1 MISFEVPSLPA
12 DLADKYSRAIAD
24 HLTECAEIAKS
35 YVERSIESGE
45 EINGG
50 SFAPLSDVTIKVREL
65 RGGGG
70 SKPLIDSGNLLGSIS
85 VDDAYSADGEASVN
99 LGAEYGQYQNEGYYV
114 GTDFRA
120 GGEFFKVKG
129 TSVPSREFWGTPD
142 DFFERPEYKKSYS
155 NLDKKIQKILSQY
168 PIERFG

>member
-35 YVERSIESGE
+35 YVERSIESGT

-50 SFAPLSDVTIKVREL
+50 RFAPLSDVTIKVREL

-70 SKPLIDSGNLLGSIS
+70 SEPLIDSGNLLGSIS

-99 LGAEYGQYQNEGYYV
+99 LGVEYGEYQNEGYYV
-114 GTDFRA
+114 ETDFRA

-142 DFFERPEYKKSYS
+142 DFFERPEYK
-155 NLDKKIQKILSQY
+155 N
-168 PIERFG
+168 

>member
-35 YVERSIESGE
+35 YVEKSIESGE
-45 EINGG
+45 GINGG
-50 SFAPLSDVTIKVREL
+50 SFEELHDVTIKVREL

-70 SKPLIDSGNLLGSIS
+70 RKPLIDSGNLLGSIS

-129 TSVPSREFWGTPD
+129 TTVAPREFWGTPD
-142 DFFERPEYKKSYS
+142 DFFERPEYKNSYS
-155 NLDKKIQKILSQY
+155 NLEKKVQKILSQY

>member
-35 YVERSIESGE
+35 YVERSIESGKG
-45 EINGG
+45 INGG
-50 SFAPLSDVTIKVREL
+50 SFEELHDVTIKVRGL
-65 RGGGG
+65 RGGVGR
-70 SKPLIDSGNLLGSIS
+70 KPLIDSGNLLGSIS

-99 LGAEYGQYQNEGYYV
+99 LGVEYGEYQNEGYYV
-114 GTDFRA
+114 ETDFRA

-129 TSVPSREFWGTPD
+129 TYVEPREFWGTPD
-142 DFFERPEYKKSYS
+142 DFFERPEYKNSYS
-155 NLDKKIQKILSQY
+155 NLEKKIQKILSQY